1 MGCGGA
7 RGDAD
12 RRAALRTA
20 AHVDA
25 RRRRPQRLPPG
36 WLRGAHEQEQRAREP
51 RSLDPGAGHVPAAA
65 GLHELDLRETAL
77 GEHPP
82 EIVGAVVEDRHLAH
96 ALVAKLANWPLEP
109 VPSREAGDDRPVLG
123 ADLAHTAQERLGVRE
138 IIEEA
143 ETEDDVESAFAPRS
157 PSVSCPRTDS

>member
-1 MGCGGA
+1 M
-7 RGDAD
+7 
-12 RRAALRTA
+12 
-20 AHVDA
+20 
-25 RRRRPQRLPPG
+25 
-36 WLRGAHEQEQRAREP
+36 
-51 RSLDPGAGHVPAAA
+51 PAAA

-82 EIVGAVVEDRHLAH
+82 EIVGAVVEDRHVAH

-143 ETEDDVESAFAPRS
+143 ETEDDELVVADCDLDATAFGKQTIFDFERYRRPEMYTRITSQRGVVEPEAREP
-157 PSVSCPRTDS
+157 